1 MTLYV
6 SLSSAFGVRLYNIC
20 CHKAMMDCQPPRGA
34 VWGQHVADAKR
45 RELFSLLIIVSS
57 NHVHIKYNIVS
68 SILLDFSIVHVYVV
82 TILEYARKH
91 CVFTPHTNG
100 RISVTGE
107 GS

>member
-1 MTLYV
+1 MYV
-6 SLSSAFGVRLYNIC
+6 SLSSAFGVRLYNIY

-57 NHVHIKYNIVS
+57 NHVHIT
-68 SILLDFSIVHVYVV
+68 ILLDFSIVHVYVV